1 MTQAGWGALQQL
13 LLLRY
18 GELKRRLTRQLGS
31 AELAGDALHDT
42 WLRLERGGDLADV
55 RSPDT
60 YLFRVAVNIARD
72 NLRAEN
78 RLVST
83 SDAKILLGIADEA
96 PGAERDAEGRSDWRV
111 LMAVMAE
118 LPPRQKAI
126 LLAARVE
133 GLGRSEIA
141 QRYGVSVRYVH
152 RELQAAQD
160 YCADCLEKIAAG
172 EFISMPRET
181 SLKQESLGTT
191 KVKPRTRGSKNN
203 GE

>member
-1 MTQAGWGALQQL
+1 MTQAGWAALQQI

-18 GELKRRLTRQLGS
+18 EELKRRLTRRLGS

-42 WLRLERGGDLADV
+42 WLRLERGGDLAQV

-60 YLFRVAVNIARD
+60 YLFRVAINVARD

-83 SDAKILLGIADEA
+83 SDAKVLLGIADEA
-96 PGAERDAEGRSDWRV
+96 PDAERGAESRSDLRV
-111 LMAVMAE
+111 LMAVMTE

-141 QRYGVSVRYVH
+141 RRYKVSVRYVH

-160 YCADCLEKIAAG
+160 YCAERLEKIAAG
-172 EFISMPRET
+172 EFISMPRE
-181 SLKQESLGTT
+181 SSFKQESLRTANA
-191 KVKPRTRGSKNN
+191 KPRTPGI
-203 GE
+203 EE

>member
-1 MTQAGWGALQQL
+1 MTQAGWAALQQR

-18 GELKRRLTRQLGS
+18 DDLKRRLTRHLGS
-31 AELAGDALHDT
+31 QELAGDALHDT
-42 WLRLERGGDLADV
+42 WLRLQRGGELDPV

-60 YLFRVAVNIARD
+60 YLLRIAINMGRD

-83 SDAKILLGIADEA
+83 TDAKALLGIADEA
-96 PGAERDAEGRSDWRV
+96 PDAERDAEARSELR
-111 LMAVMAE
+111 LLTAVMAE

-141 QRYGVSVRYVH
+141 KRYGVSVRYVH
-152 RELQAAQD
+152 RELQAAHD
-160 YCADCLEKIAAG
+160 YCAERLEKMTADRFRSAGRESSVTEEPAKPAA
-172 EFISMPRET
+172 
-181 SLKQESLGTT
+181 TT
-191 KVKPRTRGSKNN
+191 KTRTIRS
-203 GE
+203 